1 MTPQTFTEHILA
13 QAPGA
18 VIFDLDGTLL
28 DTEPLY
34 SVASQRI
41 LDRYGCIYTPELKK
55 RAMGGSST
63 RSAQLVI
70 DEYELPLTANEY
82 LTWRGLILFHICANV
97 SEIDD
102 AGQFV
107 TAIKQAGIPLGLAT
121 SSNATLSDQ
130 KLGDRPWA
138 DFFDV
143 FICGD
148 HPNLFRS
155 KPNPD
160 IFLLCADQLQ
170 MAPEQCIVFEDSPN
184 GVEAAKRA
192 GMQVCALL
200 SPYADRRDL
209 SRADCVFSSYRDLM
223 TFIANWS

>member
-1 MTPQTFTEHILA
+1 MTPQAFTDHILA

-34 SVASQRI
+34 SVASQRV
-41 LDRYGCIYTPELKK
+41 LDQFDCIYTPELKK

-70 DEYELPLTANEY
+70 DEYALPLTASEY
-82 LTWRGLILFHICANV
+82 LARREIHLLELFADAD
-97 SEIDD
+97 EIDA

-107 TAIKQAGIPLGLAT
+107 TAIKQTGIPLGLAT
-121 SSNATLSDQ
+121 SSHTTQSNL

-138 DFFDV
+138 DFFNV
-143 FICGD
+143 VIYGD
-148 HPNLFRS
+148 HPDLSRS
-155 KPNPD
+155 KPDPD

-170 MAPEQCIVFEDSPN
+170 MAPQRCIVFEDSPN

-200 SPYADRRDL
+200 SPYVDRQDL
-209 SRADCVFSSYRDLM
+209 SRANYVFSNYRDLIP
-223 TFIANWS
+223 FIANWH